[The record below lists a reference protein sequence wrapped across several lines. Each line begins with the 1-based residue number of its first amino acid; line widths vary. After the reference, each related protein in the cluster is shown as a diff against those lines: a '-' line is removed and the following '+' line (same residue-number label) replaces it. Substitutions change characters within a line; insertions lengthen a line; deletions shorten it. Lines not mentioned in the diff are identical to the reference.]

1 MNSEVQYFKENA
13 IIIKPELEIQYS
25 SLTLSLLIQMGTT
38 AAWYGGLPYG
48 HISDKVCRNR
58 LPEAI
63 IALLKT
69 LEVTSWDSL
78 PNTPI
83 RVKTEGKG
91 GRIAAIGHF
100 MKDKWF
106 NFDDHYDLGNAG
118 RR

>member
-1 MNSEVQYFKENA
+1 MKNEMQLFEENA
-13 IIIKPELEIQYS
+13 IIIKPELEIRYS
-25 SLTLSLLIQMGTT
+25 NLTLSLLIQMGTT
-38 AAWYGGLPYG
+38 AAWYGGFAYG

-63 IALLKT
+63 IELLKT

-83 RVKTEGKG
+83 RVKTEGKC
-91 GRIAAIGHF
+91 GRIVAIGQF

-106 NFDDHYDLGNAG
+106 AFDDHYDL
-118 RR
+118 RP